1 MPRRPGGGRT
11 RSRCGAAVRRPA
23 ARQPLP
29 AAKRGPAD
37 GDTLVAVALHGDAA
51 LRLLLPRFALRA
63 GTAGPA
69 SRSKECAS
77 PRAGAGGG
85 GSTGGG
91 GGSD

>member
-1 MPRRPGGGRT
+1 MDSATETGWGPHEIALRGGGP
-11 RSRCGAAVRRPA
+11 PA
-23 ARQPLP
+23 R
-29 AAKRGPAD
+29 